1 MSRFSRILPSAAA
14 FLCGAGLMGL
24 AGCATPESAGP
35 AVVAGDAGIGQM
47 LAQAASESV
56 AIPQRRAE
64 APVASPAPTYQAS
77 RPAAQPRTLPQPTE
91 AEVQSSRPVAAPD
104 VPISAPVV
112 ASAPA
117 DRPVQVAQATDP
129 AVTDGRVV
137 APHWTVGSE
146 WRYSDGYGLK
156 VTQSDGIKTAFERLD
171 DPAQWFS
178 RRGFLRDEEQS
189 STAHRQMLFETV
201 RPDAGYS
208 LEVGKPLTFRREY
221 MSNGEQK
228 VHATSWT
235 VEGRETITVPAGTF
249 DCWVIVMRTRNLIT
263 NWTAFERW
271 WYSPEVQNYV
281 RLEYRYGPMPTGSR
295 VLMSYSLM
303 GSQQPRVALNDA
315 K

>member
-1 MSRFSRILPSAAA
+1 M
-14 FLCGAGLMGL
+14 
-24 AGCATPESAGP
+24 
-35 AVVAGDAGIGQM
+35 
-47 LAQAASESV
+47 
-56 AIPQRRAE
+56 AI
-64 APVASPAPTYQAS
+64 
-77 RPAAQPRTLPQPTE
+77 
-91 AEVQSSRPVAAPD
+91 PVAAP
-104 VPISAPVV
+104 A
-112 ASAPA
+112 AA
-117 DRPVQVAQATDP
+117 DRPVHVAQAADP
-129 AVTDGRVV
+129 AVTDGQVV

-156 VTQSDGIKTAFERLD
+156 VTQSDGMRTVFERLD
-171 DPAQWFS
+171 DPVQWFS

-249 DCWVIVMRTRNLIT
+249 NCWVIVMRTRNLIT

-271 WYSPEVQNYV
+271 WYSPDVQHYV

-295 VLMSYSLM
+295 VLMSYSLA
-303 GSQQPRVALNDA
+303 GPQQSRVALNGA